1 MSDFISIINDS
12 VTEIYPEVVQ
22 WRRHF
27 HQHPELSFKEHNTA
41 EFIYQKLRALGCFE
55 LERPLDTAVVATLKG
70 PAAGKVIALRADID
84 ALPVNE
90 ENDVDY
96 CSLNKGVMHA
106 CAHDGHAAALLGVAH
121 ILAKHQQLIKGAI
134 KLIFQPAEEIGAGAI
149 KLIDKG
155 ILKGLDYLFGVHIWS
170 PLELGKIGICYG
182 PMMAAGDFFKI
193 TINGKGGHGAIPQEA
208 IDPVVIGS
216 EIVLSLQTIVSR
228 KINPIRTGLISV
240 TKFDAG
246 SSYNIIPE
254 TVTLGGTLRS
264 LDMETM
270 NQLYE
275 WIEKISQQIAQ
286 AYGAAVTVSFD
297 SHPNAAPLFNDF
309 AVTKMV
315 EDALIEGIGKDHC
328 QRTDPTLAGEDF
340 SQYTKHGIP
349 ACFLFVGTRAE
360 GTDYPHHHPKF
371 NIKEESM
378 LFSMKAFLNII
389 RKITITQ

>member
-1 MSDFISIINDS
+1 MPAFISIINDS

-27 HQHPELSFKEHNTA
+27 HQYPELSFKEYKTA
-41 EFIYQKLRALGCFE
+41 EFIYQKLLALNCFE
-55 LERPLDTAVVATLKG
+55 IERPLETAVVATLKG
-70 PAAGKVIALRADID
+70 SAPGKAIALRADID

-96 CSLNKGVMHA
+96 CSVNKGIMHA
-106 CAHDGHAAALLGVAH
+106 CAHDGHAAALLGVAY
-121 ILAKHQQLIKGAI
+121 ILARYKHLIQGSI
-134 KLIFQPAEEIGAGAI
+134 KLIFQPAEEIGSGAI
-149 KLIDKG
+149 RLIDKG
-155 ILKGLDYLFGVHIWS
+155 ILNGLDYIFGIHIWS

-193 TINGKGGHGAIPQEA
+193 EIKGKGGHGAIPQEA

-216 EIVLSLQTIVSR
+216 EIVLALQSIVSR

-240 TKFDAG
+240 TKFDAS
-246 SSYNIIPE
+246 SSYNTIPE
-254 TVTLGGTLRS
+254 TVNLGGTLRS

-270 NQLYE
+270 EQLYRG
-275 WIEKISQQIAQ
+275 IEKLSQQIAQ
-286 AYGAAVTVSFD
+286 AHGATVSVSFD
-297 SHPNAAPLFNDF
+297 SRPNAAPLVNNI
-309 AVTKMV
+309 AVTQMV
-315 EDALIEGIGKDHC
+315 EEALIEGIGQNHC

-349 ACFLFVGTRAE
+349 ACFLFIGTRAE
-360 GTDYPHHHPKF
+360 NSDYPHHHPRF
-371 NIKEESM
+371 NIQEESM

-389 RKITITQ
+389 RKIAMTQ